1 VFFQLWMRHGSKCA
15 RCTISTH
22 QNCKLNSPPS
32 SIECRRLVSGDVG
45 GESEAGPSSAG
56 LSSWLN
62 LNATLSPRFTAFGP
76 SSAKSTT
83 IIHQHLAN
91 GKASGQL
98 QQISGKNMENTNI
111 RYVYKEMRDN

>member
-1 VFFQLWMRHGSKCA
+1 MRHGSKCA

-22 QNCKLNSPPS
+22 QNCKLNPSS
-32 SIECRRLVSGDVG
+32 SIECRRLVSGDIG
-45 GESEAGPSSAG
+45 GESEAGPSTAG

-83 IIHQHLAN
+83 IIHQHIAN
-91 GKASGQL
+91 GKAAAQH
-98 QQISGKNMENTNI
+98 QQMSGKNVENTNI
-111 RYVYKEMRDN
+111 RYVNNDNESFF